1 MIFFFIRSTFHPAPR
16 RAGSETELIPTHG
29 AASSVE
35 PVGVDP
41 VDDPGSDQ
49 DDPGSDQDDPG
60 SDQYHGNANLSNDL
74 ANLQR

>member
-49 DDPGSDQDDPG
+49 DDPGSDQ
-60 SDQYHGNANLSNDL
+60 YHGNANLSNDL